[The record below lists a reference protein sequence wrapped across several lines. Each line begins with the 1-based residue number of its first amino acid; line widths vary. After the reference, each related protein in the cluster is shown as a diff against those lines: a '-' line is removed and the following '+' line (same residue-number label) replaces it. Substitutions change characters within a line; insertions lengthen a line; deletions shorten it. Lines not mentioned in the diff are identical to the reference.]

1 MFQFQKMLTSQF
13 QKITIYFKQNFKK
26 LILILWIMIPE
37 CINKYGNITLINMMT
52 FDGLTLK
59 LG

>member
-1 MFQFQKMLTSQF
+1 MLTSQF

-37 CINKYGNITLINMMT
+37 CINKYGNIILINMMT